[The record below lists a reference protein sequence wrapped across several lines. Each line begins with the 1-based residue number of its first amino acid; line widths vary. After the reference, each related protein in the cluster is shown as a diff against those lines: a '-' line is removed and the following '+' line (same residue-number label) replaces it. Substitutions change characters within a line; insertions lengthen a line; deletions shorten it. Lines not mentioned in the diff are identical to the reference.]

1 MKHVWPTRL
10 DGVTSYQFQRYLV
23 ADPGS
28 AQCVKL
34 PIDFCRQLSSL
45 LKNAHVSM
53 IRSRPRSMYPKLFD
67 AIKFV
72 AFARPRA
79 RRRIGGDVNT
89 SGTSAEFNYLSIP
102 ALFPAN
108 SYHYL
113 RSLQGTHEH
122 FE

>member
-23 ADPGS
+23 ADQGS

-53 IRSRPRSMYPKLFD
+53 YHDTIRPCSRFHVSDSTR
-67 AIKFV
+67 
-72 AFARPRA
+72 
-79 RRRIGGDVNT
+79 
-89 SGTSAEFNYLSIP
+89 
-102 ALFPAN
+102 
-108 SYHYL
+108 
-113 RSLQGTHEH
+113 
-122 FE
+122 

>member
-1 MKHVWPTRL
+1 
-10 DGVTSYQFQRYLV
+10 
-23 ADPGS
+23 
-28 AQCVKL
+28 
-34 PIDFCRQLSSL
+34 
-45 LKNAHVSM
+45 M
-53 IRSRPRSMYPKLFD
+53 IRYVLPCIRFMIRFD
-67 AIKFV
+67 AIIV
-72 AFARPRA
+72 SSLSRDRA
-79 RRRIGGDVNT
+79 PDGECRIGGDVNT

>member
-10 DGVTSYQFQRYLV
+10 DGVTSFQFQRYLV

-53 IRSRPRSMYPKLFD
+53 IRYVLVPCIRLFD